1 MEELGSLIGGNM
13 MLYAQILHID
23 CRAANDELDS
33 MRTMVFEDWF
43 VDDLGESER
52 AWVVGHRRRKK
63 RLVYW
68 RRHGGV

>member
-1 MEELGSLIGGNM
+1 M
-13 MLYAQILHID
+13 MLYAQILHIS
-23 CRAANDELDS
+23 CRAANDKLYNV
-33 MRTMVFEDWF
+33 RTMVFEALF

-52 AWVVGHRRRKK
+52 TWVVGHRRRKT